1 MIDFHSHILPH
12 MDDGAKDAAMSVKML
27 KNAYEQGVRC
37 VVATSHCYPRNEESV
52 NHFIIKRNRSYNL
65 LKNSITQEDNIP
77 KILLGCEINI
87 TTDISEFSNL
97 KQLCIENTNYLLVE
111 MPHGPWEEWMVDA
124 VYKLTLMGIRPIIA
138 HIDRY
143 MYHNQE
149 LFAALSELDVIYQV
163 NTDLFLAK
171 GVKKIT
177 KYLIDSGHIH
187 ILGTDMHNLTS
198 RKPNMGDAKKVIMK
212 RYGKTL
218 FDELYKNSSAV
229 LQNEVIPYHFLT
241 QKKGFIFQKKD

>member
-1 MIDFHSHILPH
+1 MIDFHSHILPC
-12 MDDGAKDAAMSVKML
+12 MDDGAKDATMSVKML

-37 VVATSHCYPRNEESV
+37 VVASSHCYPRNEESV
-52 NHFIIKRNRSYNL
+52 NHFIKKRNESYNL
-65 LKNSITQEDNIP
+65 LKNAIAQENDIP

-97 KQLCIENTNYLLVE
+97 NELCIENTNYLLVE
-111 MPHGPWEEWMVDA
+111 MPHGPWEDWMVDT
-124 VYKLTLMGIRPIIA
+124 VYKLTLMGIRPIMA

-143 MYHNQE
+143 MYHNQQ

-177 KYLIDSGHIH
+177 KLLIDSGHVH

-198 RKPNMGDAKKVIMK
+198 RKPNMGDAKKVITK
-212 RYGKTL
+212 RYGNVL
-218 FDELYKNSSAV
+218 FDELCKNSSAV
-229 LQNEVIPYHFLT
+229 LQNETIPYHFLT
-241 QKKGFIFQKKD
+241 EKKGFCLSKKN